1 MIITPEICE
10 ALFPRGEDYD
20 FCPKMIKHLSEAD
33 PKLRQSY
40 LETKLFGSNIYGECV
55 DELPLSPKGNITSE
69 QRKLDV
75 LANAIPMFCEK
86 EGIILED
93 NFQTK
98 LEIENRWGT
107 MAVTLNVF
115 PTSFRVNGDYVI
127 GGIRFFVISNLNNP
141 SSRYKWERIK
151 HINTV
156 DITTTLYILNEI
168 RTGFDSVVSMAKKQ
182 QIHYMYWIFDLGK
195 EVSHL
200 PIINTPTPDKLAE
213 GKEYFRKA
221 FHKLKDTSWDAIP
234 SYDVC
239 KFCKLKCDKRIIE
252 IVQ

>member
-75 LANAIPMFCEK
+75 LVNAIPMFCEK

-98 LEIENRWGT
+98 LEIEQRWGT
-107 MAVTLNVF
+107 ISGTFNIF
-115 PTSFRVNGDYVI
+115 PTTFMVDGELVMGAVKI
-127 GGIRFFVISNLNNP
+127 MATSNLNNP
-141 SSRYKWERIK
+141 MSRSKWERIK
-151 HINTV
+151 YSNTV
-156 DITTTLYILNEI
+156 DICTSLYVLNQVRE
-168 RTGFDSVVSMAKKQ
+168 GYDSVVSMAKKE
-182 QIHYMYWIFDLGK
+182 QIHYMYWVFDLGK
-195 EVSHL
+195 EINHL
-200 PIINTPTPDKLAE
+200 MIKFIPTPDKLAE

-221 FHKLKDTSWDAIP
+221 FQKLKDTSWDAIP
-234 SYDVC
+234 SYEAC

-252 IVQ
+252 IIQ